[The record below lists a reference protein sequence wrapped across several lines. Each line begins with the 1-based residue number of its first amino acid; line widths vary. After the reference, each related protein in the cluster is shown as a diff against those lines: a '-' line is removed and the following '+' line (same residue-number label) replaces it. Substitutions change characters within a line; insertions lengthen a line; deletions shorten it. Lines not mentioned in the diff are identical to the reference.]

1 MSPQRTERGLLT
13 AARAARVSITHTSNV
28 PEKNNLT
35 DANSPSLQKS
45 RFEDESSQASDSI
58 TSHPIISVCVCHATR
73 HVNESNR
80 HWSTLVSCIVIS
92 HQCEHMPWLPGPPSV
107 ASNRLWSD
115 RLVRPAE
122 SADYHERVQP

>member
-13 AARAARVSITHTSNV
+13 AARAARVSITQTSNV

-58 TSHPIISVCVCHATR
+58 T
-73 HVNESNR
+73 
-80 HWSTLVSCIVIS
+80 LVSCIVIS
-92 HQCEHMPWLPGPPSV
+92 HQCEHMLWLPGPPSV